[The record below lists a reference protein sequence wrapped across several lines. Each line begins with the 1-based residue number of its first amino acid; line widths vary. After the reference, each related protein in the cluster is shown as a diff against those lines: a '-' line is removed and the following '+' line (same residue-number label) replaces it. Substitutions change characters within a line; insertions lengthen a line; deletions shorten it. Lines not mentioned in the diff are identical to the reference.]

1 MSPPGNTIIAS
12 AQLFL
17 LLPRY
22 LLPELSEIMTAT
34 LWRFPCT
41 EATCLADKI
50 RRAWWTGLRGER
62 PPRKNT

>member
-34 LWRFPCT
+34 LAIPCT
-41 EATCLADKI
+41 EATC
-50 RRAWWTGLRGER
+50 RRIKSKSWWTGLRANVR
-62 PPRKNT
+62 LKNT